1 MYFHGPQKL
10 ATIVHKFFSPHFEK
24 SHVESWTHKD
34 KKPYPIE
41 QDIYVNWVMRQII
54 VYDPVENSTSEIIL
68 LSPPAHF
75 LSPYGISMEI
85 CHVRWACEILNEAF

>member
-1 MYFHGPQKL
+1 MDLKNWPLLY
-10 ATIVHKFFSPHFEK
+10 TSFFSPHFEK

-41 QDIYVNWVMRQII
+41 QDIYANWVMRQII